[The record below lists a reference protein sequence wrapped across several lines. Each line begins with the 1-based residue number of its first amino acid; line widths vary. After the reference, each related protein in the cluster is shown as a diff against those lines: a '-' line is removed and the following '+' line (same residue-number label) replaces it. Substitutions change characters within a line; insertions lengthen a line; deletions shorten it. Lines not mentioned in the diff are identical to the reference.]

1 MYNLLIYTI
10 VLLLLQGCIS
20 KDQDMYAQQSYQN
33 LQTRSK
39 VKGKAFRETV
49 APATNIVGG
58 VIVGTIQGVGEV
70 AKYTANHPELV
81 EQGIKTYQQV
91 EYEQRM
97 DQQRAYKASSDLRKI
112 TDNSSSSQH
121 NHTSIATGTNNSD
134 GLQYSYTKSSTTP
147 VKEQLRECTTY
158 RVDKWIEDEGK
169 LRNPTYANF
178 YKNRQIGSRISC
190 DHLAKCS
197 LFKIS
202 YKDYTHT
209 IAHSNRIK
217 HLRVNYAVIKRV
229 QLLEPS
235 DICYTNCAAG
245 VCNSLAKVD
254 AYIDRNF
261 YNKTFHGGTSI
272 QQ

>member
-1 MYNLLIYTI
+1 MKELIVSLLV
-10 VLLLLQGCIS
+10 VLILQGCVA
-20 KDQDMYAQQSYQN
+20 KDQDMYAEHALTDRNQ
-33 LQTRSK
+33 RE
-39 VKGKAFRETV
+39 KGVDEAIRTYIAPVV
-49 APATNIVGG
+49 AIPGAIV
-58 VIVGTIQGVGEV
+58 VGTIQGAGEV
-70 AKYTANHPELV
+70 ATYAANHPELI

-91 EYEQRM
+91 EYEQRR

-112 TDNSSSSQH
+112 TNSSNSSQ
-121 NHTSIATGTNNSD
+121 NSHTKIATRTNNSD
-134 GLQYSYTKSSTTP
+134 GLQYNYTKSPTEP
-147 VKEQLRECTTY
+147 IKEQLRECTTY

-169 LRNPTYANF
+169 VRNPTYANF
-178 YKNRQIGSRISC
+178 YRNRQIGSRISC

-209 IAHSNRIK
+209 IIHSNDVK

-229 QLLEPS
+229 QQLEPS
-235 DICYTNCAAG
+235 DICYTNCTAG
-245 VCNSLAKVD
+245 VCDSPSKVD

-261 YNKTFHGGTSI
+261 YNKTFNGGTSI

>member
-10 VLLLLQGCIS
+10 ILLLLQGCIS
-20 KDQDMYAQQSYQN
+20 KDQDMYAQQSFQH

-39 VKGKAFRETV
+39 IKGKAFREAV

-81 EQGIKTYQQV
+81 AQGIKTYQQV
-91 EYEQRM
+91 EYEQRR

-112 TDNSSSSQH
+112 TNSSNSSQ
-121 NHTSIATGTNNSD
+121 NSHTKIATRTNNSD
-134 GLQYSYTKSSTTP
+134 GLQYSYTKSPTEP
-147 VKEQLRECTTY
+147 IKEQLRECTTY

-169 LRNPTYANF
+169 VRNPTYANF
-178 YKNRQIGSRISC
+178 YRNRQIGSRISC
-190 DHLAKCS
+190 DHLAQCS

-209 IAHSNRIK
+209 VTRSNTVK

-229 QLLEPS
+229 QQLEPS

-245 VCNSLAKVD
+245 VCDSPSKVD

-261 YNKTFHGGTSI
+261 YNKTFNGGTSI